1 MIALLVSLLLAWGGR
16 SPDVL
21 DMPSY
26 SRSRTDYNF
35 EVLDRWPYGSGFS
48 VLRDSDY
55 LFYTNGAVLQIGEV
69 NSSGEVSWFSEL
81 RFSGMA
87 YTMVRSGDRL
97 YVAVDDQ
104 GVAIVDVLSLND
116 PQLLNLFSTGGRVFG
131 LEVRE
136 DTLYAAM
143 GSEGLEIYDCRNPSN
158 PQLLGSLSG
167 FNLRS
172 LELYEDFLYATD
184 VSKGLLV
191 LDVSDPTNPVAIGE
205 LDLTGQHYGLALD
218 SLRDKA
224 VVCSFD
230 GGMHVVDVSMPY
242 DPVLFASIP
251 IFGAWDVDL
260 DDTLAYVASW
270 DDSLHIINISSGEGI
285 GGLGFDT
292 LGVTG
297 VTGVTGVWPYDVSVE
312 GDYGSVAGFL
322 GSWWVFEV
330 SDPEN
335 PFVTDGEARGGVS
348 DVVVANDRWI
358 VLGMHGSKLV
368 FFERSDSLIPVG
380 SISSADWPRDL
391 EIRGDTL
398 YVAESWAGLGLY
410 HMDDPVSVVNLIS
423 RLSMDEVH
431 VWALEVD
438 SSFAYL
444 ACGDSGLIVV
454 DLSNPSFPSE
464 AARINLGAR
473 ALSVLKSGDTV
484 YVGFEESGI
493 GLVDVSVPDSPF
505 FLETKPTAGGVL
517 DMALQDSLLFVAQA
531 TEGAAIYDISGLDWQ
546 LLSTIPTEHV
556 NFSLV
561 LEACNLFLAH
571 GAAGIYAYD
580 VANPSFPHL
589 VGSLNTGGES
599 RDIVSLGDTLL
610 VADGYD
616 GMLSVL
622 FLGLGI
628 DEHFPVPASAI
639 EVWPN
644 PFSSVL
650 YFSRPVQARLYD
662 ASGRLQANIRGITF
676 DASELLAGVY
686 FIRGKNWYC
695 KVVKAPSSR

>member
-1 MIALLVSLLLAWGGR
+1 VIALLVSLLLAWGGR

-48 VLRDSDY
+48 MLRDGDY

-69 NSSGEVSWFSEL
+69 SSSGEVFWLSEII
-81 RFSGMA
+81 FPGMA
-87 YTMVRSGDRL
+87 YTCVKSNSRL
-97 YVAVDDQ
+97 YVAIDDR
-104 GVAIVDVLSLND
+104 GVAIVDVLSLNA

-131 LEVRE
+131 LEVRG
-136 DTLYAAM
+136 DTLYTAM

-184 VSKGLLV
+184 VSTGLLV
-191 LDVSDPTNPVAIGE
+191 LDISDPTNPVAIGE
-205 LDLTGQHYGLALD
+205 LDFTGQHYGLALD
-218 SLRDKA
+218 TSRNQA

-251 IFGAWDVDL
+251 IFGAWKVDL
-260 DDTLAYVASW
+260 DDTLACVASW
-270 DDSLHIINISSGEGI
+270 DDSVHIVDMVSHNEIAS
-285 GGLGFDT
+285 LGF
-292 LGVTG
+292 GEV
-297 VTGVTGVWPYDVSVE
+297 GVWPYDVSVE
-312 GDYGSVAGFL
+312 GDYGAVAGFL
-322 GSWWVFEV
+322 GSWWLFDV

-423 RLSMDEVH
+423 RLSMDGVH

-464 AARINLGAR
+464 AARIHLDAR
-473 ALSVLKSGDTV
+473 ALSVFKRGDTA

-493 GLVDVSVPDSPF
+493 GLVDVRVPNSP
-505 FLETKPTAGGVL
+505 LLLGTKPTAGGVL
-517 DMALQDSLLFVAQA
+517 DMALRDSLLFIAQA
-531 TEGAAIYDISGLDWQ
+531 TAGAAIYDMEGWD
-546 LLSTIPTEHV
+546 LLSTIPTGHV
-556 NFSLV
+556 TFSLA
-561 LEACNLFLAH
+561 LEGNTLFLAE
-571 GAAGIYAYD
+571 GALGISAYD
-580 VANPSFPHL
+580 IGDPASPHR
-589 VGSLNTGGES
+589 VGTLNTGGES
-599 RDIVSLGDTLL
+599 RDITSLGDTLL

-628 DEHFPVPASAI
+628 DESSALPASVLD
-639 EVWPN
+639 VWPN

-662 ASGRLQANIRGITF
+662 ASGRLQANIHGARF

-686 FIRGKNWYC
+686 FIRGENWHR
-695 KVVKAPSSR
+695 KVVKGSSCD

>member
-35 EVLDRWPYGSGFS
+35 EVLDHWPYGSGFS

-87 YTMVRSGDRL
+87 YTMVRSEDRL
-97 YVAVDDQ
+97 YVAIDDQ
-104 GVAIVDVLSLND
+104 GVAIVDISLLDD
-116 PQLLNLFSTGGRVFG
+116 PQLINLFPAGGRVFG
-131 LEVRE
+131 LATRG

-143 GSEGLEIYDCRNPSN
+143 GSEGLEIYDCGDPYA

-224 VVCSFD
+224 LVCSFD

-251 IFGAWDVDL
+251 IFGAWKVDL
-260 DDTLAYVASW
+260 DDTLAYVVSW
-270 DDSLHIINISSGEGI
+270 DDSLHIINIPSGEGI

-297 VTGVTGVWPYDVSVE
+297 VTGVWPYDVSVE
-312 GDYGSVAGFL
+312 GDYGAVAGFL
-322 GSWWVFEV
+322 GSWWLFDL
-330 SDPEN
+330 SDPAT
-335 PFVTDGEARGGVS
+335 PSHTDDAVLGGS
-348 DVVVANDRWI
+348 SQVVACNDDWI
-358 VLGMHGSKLV
+358 VLGMQGGTLA
-368 FFERSDSLIPVG
+368 FFPRSDSFFLTRFF
-380 SISSADWPRDL
+380 STQDWPRDL
-391 EIRGDTL
+391 EIHDDTL
-398 YVAESWAGLGLY
+398 YVAESWGGLALYSMPDPAGQS
-410 HMDDPVSVVNLIS
+410 DEVSLIS
-423 RLSMDEVH
+423 RLAFDGVH

-464 AARINLGAR
+464 AARIHLDAR
-473 ALSVLKSGDTV
+473 ALSVFKRGDTA

-517 DMALQDSLLFVAQA
+517 DMVLQDSLLFVAQA

-580 VANPSFPHL
+580 VTNPSFPHL

-599 RDIVSLGDTLL
+599 RDIASLGDTLL

-616 GMLSVL
+616 GLLRVL

-628 DEHFPVPASAI
+628 EEHFPVPASAI

-662 ASGRLQANIRGITF
+662 ASGRFQTSIRGVRF
-676 DASELLAGVY
+676 DGSKLLAGVY